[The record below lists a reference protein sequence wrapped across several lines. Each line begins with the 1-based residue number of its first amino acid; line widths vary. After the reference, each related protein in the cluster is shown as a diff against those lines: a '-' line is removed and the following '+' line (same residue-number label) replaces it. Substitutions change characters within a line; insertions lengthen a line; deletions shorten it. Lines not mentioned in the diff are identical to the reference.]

1 MKWTEDQKKAIYAR
15 PNQIVVSAAAGSGKT
30 QVLSTRIAERVKDD
44 KNPVSVDKFLIV
56 TFTKAAAAQ
65 MRERIGK
72 TLREEI
78 KNEQNPSRRKFLSRQ
93 MALLSGAQICTI
105 DSFCYSVVKQFF
117 YELDLPSD
125 IALGES
131 GEMTLLRLE
140 ALEDTVNAFYCALEK
155 HKGTVLNEENLE
167 NAKICEEYFENDDLK
182 LILDGFDMLTQSYS
196 SDKSDSDFYGGAVGD
211 YTTMISQIH
220 NKAQSAPFP
229 EKWLD
234 EIALSYSPQ
243 TKYTDTLFYKYTM
256 SEAKETLKSVKNTLV
271 DAAEL
276 SQNNNI
282 GYEASLQDD
291 INILSSISENSD
303 YEEIRKVVQNED
315 LFSSLRGKKR
325 NCDASISAQIKA
337 VRNNM
342 KSLIEKDISPLFEMS
357 LEECEKTKNEQ
368 YPQIK
373 ALCACAE
380 LLDKIYFD
388 KMLSRRL
395 IDFSTCEHL
404 ALNIITKDGESLS
417 EAGKAILQKYDEVYI
432 DETQDSN
439 AMQDLLFTLISG
451 GRCFMVGDVKQSI
464 YGFRNADSDI
474 FVKKCDESSVE
485 EESEKRKIFLSKN
498 FRSRK
503 CIIDAVNSIF
513 DVVMTEE
520 ICAIDYKKEHRLEF
534 GAEFIPAS
542 PEDKNCAIYA
552 VEKSGNSQEQ
562 TYNEAEL
569 TAKKITE
576 LINSKA
582 PVWDKETGE
591 MRPVRYSDITVLMRS
606 PSKSTAIYEEV
617 FLKNSVPCYFDG
629 GSSLYDTGEIGRIVE
644 ILRLIDNSQC
654 DIPLASTLR
663 SPMFIFDEN
672 DLLSIKLSGSESFCD
687 AFYGICSGKY
697 QVEEKLYNKCISFK
711 RTLDR
716 WRMAS
721 GFISLSELL
730 RRIYNET
737 DIYTTALSMPN
748 GEMRRANLDL
758 LLEEAEL
765 FEKSSYSGLFNF
777 INYVEKMKRTS
788 GGVPEAKFM
797 SEKMNVVRIMSIHKS
812 KGLEFPVVF
821 ITACDKKIHL
831 NTTEAGGLLLD
842 SKALCAMN
850 VVNPKLRCR
859 YPSPMRSV
867 LKLMQKN
874 QETAEEMRLFYVALT
889 RAMEKVYVVGTVKNY
904 DAYFEKS
911 LDAMPCTSKAV
922 IMTCGSYLDMI
933 ALSYGHGADEKWN
946 FECCETDTQESDDR
960 EEEKHNLEFTENK
973 DISKMLDY
981 KYPFENAVN
990 IPNKASVTR
999 LKTIDVNL
1007 SGEDII
1013 PINSVSSKN
1022 IALKKAEITKKATG
1036 GAFYGTAHHKMLQ
1049 NLDFSL
1055 SVSEQKKRLLDKGI
1069 LTKDEYDVISDAKIQ
1084 NFIDSELGI
1093 DMKNAVKIYREEPF
1107 VISEDASV
1115 LAPEYAG
1122 ENICVQGIIDCYY
1135 IRKDESIVLVDYKS
1149 DVYENPEEIV
1159 KKYQKQIFYYEKALK
1174 LKFKDKLIQK
1184 FLYLL
1189 YNNDIIEL

>member
-1 MKWTEDQKKAIYAR
+1 MKWTDDQNKAIYAR

-30 QVLSTRIAERVKDD
+30 QVLSTRIAERIKDD
-44 KNPVSVDKFLIV
+44 KAYVSVDKFLIV

-72 TLREEI
+72 TLREAI
-78 KNEQNPSRRKFLSRQ
+78 KNEENPQRRKYLSRQ
-93 MALLSGAQICTI
+93 ISLLSGAQICTI

-125 IALGES
+125 ISLGES

-140 ALEDTVNAFYCALEK
+140 ALEDAVNAFYCALEK
-155 HKGTVLNEENLE
+155 NKGAVLNEENLE
-167 NAKICEEYFENDDLK
+167 LAKICEEYFENEDLA

-196 SDKSDSDFYGGAVGD
+196 SDKSDSDFYGGGVGD

-229 EKWLD
+229 KKWLD
-234 EIALSYSPQ
+234 EIALCYSPQ
-243 TKYTDTLFYKYTM
+243 IKYTDTPFYKYTINQ
-256 SEAKETLKSVKNTLV
+256 AKETIESVKKTLQE
-271 DAAEL
+271 AAQL
-276 SQNNNI
+276 SLNHNI
-282 GYEASLQDD
+282 GYEASLQSD
-291 INILSSISENSD
+291 INIISSVNENSD
-303 YEEIRKVVQNED
+303 YEEIRGVVQNEE
-315 LFSSLRGKKR
+315 LFGRLSGKKR
-325 NCDASISAQIKA
+325 NCDEALSAQIKA

-342 KSLIEKDISPLFEMS
+342 KSLMENDISPLFEMS
-357 LEECEKTKNEQ
+357 LEECEKIKAEQ

-404 ALNIITKDGESLS
+404 ALNIITKDGETLS

-439 AMQDLLFTLISG
+439 AMQDLLFSLISG

-474 FVKKCDESSVE
+474 FVKKCDESSLE
-485 EESEKRKIFLSKN
+485 ESSEKRKIFLSKN

-520 ICAIDYKKEHRLEF
+520 ICSIDYKKEHRLEF
-534 GAEFIPAS
+534 GAEFIPTS
-542 PEDKNCAIYA
+542 PEDKNCAVYV
-552 VEKSGNSQEQ
+552 VERSGNSQEQ
-562 TYNEAEL
+562 AYNEAEL
-569 TAKKITE
+569 TSKKIAE
-576 LINSKA
+576 LVNSKA
-582 PVWDKETGE
+582 VVWDKETGE
-591 MRPVRYSDITVLMRS
+591 MRPVKFSDITVLMRS

-644 ILRLIDNSQC
+644 ILRLIDNSHC

-663 SPMFIFDEN
+663 SPMFLFDEN
-672 DLLSIKLSGSESFCD
+672 DLLSIKLSGAEGFCD

-697 QVEEKLYNKCISFK
+697 NVEEKLYNKCVSFK

-716 WRMAS
+716 WRTAS

-737 DIYTTALSMPN
+737 DIYITALSMPN

-765 FEKSSYSGLFNF
+765 FEKTSYSGLFNF
-777 INYVEKMKRTS
+777 INYVEKMKKTS

-831 NTTEAGGLLLD
+831 NTTEAGGLILD

-850 VVNPKLRCR
+850 VINPKLRCR
-859 YPSPMRSV
+859 YPSPMRNV

-874 QETAEEMRLFYVALT
+874 QETAEEMRLLYVALT

-904 DAYFEKS
+904 DSYFEKC
-911 LDAMPCTSKAV
+911 LDAIPNPSKAV
-922 IMTCGSYLDMI
+922 IMSCSNYLEMI
-933 ALSYGHGADEKWN
+933 ALSYGHGAKDKWN
-946 FECCETDTQESDDR
+946 FEYFETDSQESENR
-960 EEEKHNLEFTENK
+960 EEEKHNFEFVENK
-973 DISKMLDY
+973 DVSKMLDY

-990 IPNKASVTR
+990 IPNKSSVTR

-1007 SGEDII
+1007 SGEEIV
-1013 PINSVSSKN
+1013 PINSASSKN
-1022 IALKKAEITKKATG
+1022 IMLKKAEITKRKKS

-1055 SVSEQKKRLLDKGI
+1055 SVSEQKKRMLDKGI
-1069 LTKDEYDVISDAKIQ
+1069 LTRDEFDVISDIKIQ
-1084 NFIDSELGI
+1084 NFIDSDLGV
-1093 DMKNAVKIYREEPF
+1093 DMKNAEKIYREEPF
-1107 VISEDASV
+1107 VFFEDASV
-1115 LAPEYAG
+1115 LAPDYAG

-1135 IRKDESIVLVDYKS
+1135 IKNDGSIVLVDYKS
-1149 DVYENPEEIV
+1149 DVYEKPEEIV